1 MTTLILLLPQR
12 QHLHAQGRESTVPD
26 GAARSDTGPEYDYL
40 LSPDGRQIGA
50 QGRSPVALLPKAQ
63 TVVVLPADA
72 DIAWHRISLPRAG
85 RQMRE
90 ALAGQ
95 MEEQLLD
102 DPEHLAFALEAGAA
116 GGAEAWVAVL
126 NKAWLQQ
133 HLGVLDQAQIFVDRV
148 LPQIWPQA
156 QAQGHFFAQTDA
168 SQRLGLCLGHAQ
180 GLTTL
185 SLDGS
190 LTRELLGQAALGP
203 VQWTAEPGV
212 VAAAEQ
218 WLGSAVAPLGRAERA
233 LAALASPWELRQF
246 ELAPK
251 ARGLRALRQSWR
263 SVMGPAW
270 RPVRWGLA
278 GLLLVQLLGLNLLAW
293 QQQRTLDSRRA
304 AITQTLRDTF
314 PQVRAILDAPLQ
326 MRREADL
333 LRANAGRAGEQD
345 LEVLLAAAATA
356 WPPDR
361 GPADA
366 LSFETGRL
374 MFPAAGWSEPQIEQ
388 FRQQLSSEGWQ
399 LEVADGRLALSR
411 ARQP

>member
-12 QHLHAQGRESTVPD
+12 QHLHAQGRESAGLD
-26 GAARSDTGPEYDYL
+26 GAARSDSGPEYDYL
-40 LSPDGRQIGA
+40 LSPDGRQISA
-50 QGRSPVALLPKAQ
+50 QGRSAVALLPKAQ
-63 TVVVLPADA
+63 TVVVVPADA
-72 DIAWHRISLPRAG
+72 DIAWHRLSLPRAG
-85 RQMRE
+85 RQMRD
-90 ALAGQ
+90 ALSGQ
-95 MEEQLLD
+95 MEELLLEE
-102 DPEHLAFALEAGAA
+102 PEHLAFALEPGAA
-116 GGAEAWVAVL
+116 GGAGAWVAVM

-133 HLGVLDQAQIFVDRV
+133 HLTNLDQAQIFVDRV
-148 LPQIWPQA
+148 LPQAWPQA
-156 QAQGHFFAQTDA
+156 QTQGHFFAQADEA
-168 SQRLGLCLGHAQ
+168 QHLGLCLGYAQ

-190 LTRELLGQAALGP
+190 LTRELLSQTDLSQA
-203 VQWTAEPGV
+203 QWTAAPGV

-218 WLGSAVAPLGRAERA
+218 WLGSSVAPLGSADRA
-233 LAALASPWELRQF
+233 LAALSCPWELRQF

-263 SVMGPAW
+263 SVMDPTW

-278 GLLLVQLLGLNLLAW
+278 GLLLVNLLGLNLAAW
-293 QQQRTLDSRRA
+293 QQQRTLDGRRA

-356 WPPDR
+356 WPADR

>member
-12 QHLHAQGRESTVPD
+12 PHLRAQGRASADLDV
-26 GAARSDTGPEYDYL
+26 AARSDTGPEYDYL
-40 LSPDGRQIGA
+40 LSPDGRQIVA
-50 QGRSPVALLPKAQ
+50 QGRAPVARLPKAQ

-102 DPEHLAFALEAGAA
+102 DPEHLAFALEAGAT
-116 GGAEAWVAVL
+116 GGAEAWVAVM
-126 NKAWLQQ
+126 NKLWLQQ
-133 HLGVLDQAQIFVDRV
+133 HLAALDQAQIFVDRV
-148 LPQIWPQA
+148 LPQTWPQP
-156 QAQGHFFAQTDA
+156 QSSGHFFAHAEET
-168 SQRLGLCLGHAQ
+168 QRLWLSLSHAKGQ
-180 GLTTL
+180 ATL
-185 SLDGS
+185 SLDGN
-190 LTRELLGQAALGP
+190 LTREVLGQTDLGP
-203 VQWTAEPGV
+203 VQWTAAPGA

-218 WLGSAVAPLGRAERA
+218 WLGSAVAPLGNAERA
-233 LAALASPWELRQF
+233 LAALAGPWELRQF

-251 ARGLRALRQSWR
+251 TRGLRALRQSWR

-270 RPVRWGLA
+270 RPVRWGLV
-278 GLLLVQLLGLNLLAW
+278 GLVLVQLLGLNLLAW
-293 QQQRTLDSRRA
+293 QQQRALDARRA

-333 LRANAGRAGEQD
+333 LRAAAGRAGEQD
-345 LEVLLAAAATA
+345 LEALLAAAATA
-356 WPPDR
+356 WPADR
-361 GPADA
+361 GPTDA

-374 MFPAAGWSEPQIEQ
+374 SFPAIGWSEPQIEQ

-399 LEVADGRLALSR
+399 LEIADGRLALSR